1 MNNMNINDYNGN
13 LDEIKSKLK
22 QKYPVLT
29 KADLL
34 TRKGMEEDLFKMVA
48 NKLGITNREL
58 HEVISKL

>member
-1 MNNMNINDYNGN
+1 MNLNDYSSN